1 MADRNAVLDPAP
13 DPNTQF
19 SAGANTE
26 DPGERGGLVI
36 KDLAVQRIAEAAAL
50 QVPGV
55 VPAAQSTSTLGA
67 ALGRAYPR
75 VDCDVAGGRVRAEVE
90 IVGRWPTPA
99 AQLGAEVRD
108 AVTDQ
113 LQQLAGL
120 RVDAVDVTIT
130 KIVRVA
136 APPRRRVQ

>member
-1 MADRNAVLDPAP
+1 VADRSTVVDTAP
-13 DPNTQF
+13 GLKGQSLTD
-19 SAGANTE
+19 ARRE
-26 DPGERGGLVI
+26 DPGERGSLI
-36 KDLAVQRIAEAAAL
+36 IQDRAVRRIAEAAAL

-130 KIVRVA
+130 KIVRLA
-136 APPRRRVQ
+136 TPPRRRVQ